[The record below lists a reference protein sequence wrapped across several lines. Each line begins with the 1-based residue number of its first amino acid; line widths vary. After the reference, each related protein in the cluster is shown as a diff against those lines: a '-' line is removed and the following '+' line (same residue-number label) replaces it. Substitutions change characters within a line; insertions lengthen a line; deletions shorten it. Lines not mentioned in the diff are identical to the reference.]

1 MPKVRMAEYQLY
13 PVDKGGQVGGPPK
26 IFSCDS
32 DEAAI
37 NLARYLVHGDVELWQ
52 LDRLVT
58 RLPSMESTQSEVEA
72 EVLRNIASSWSR
84 LAGQIDRYSALVR
97 QQGRAARK

>member
-13 PVDKGGQVGGPPK
+13 PVNKSGQVGGPPK
-26 IFSCDS
+26 SFSCDS

-58 RLPSMESTQSEVEA
+58 RLPSTEST
-72 EVLRNIASSWSR
+72 
-84 LAGQIDRYSALVR
+84 
-97 QQGRAARK
+97 